1 MKTTTG
7 ILSREFFS
15 LSTMLLLV
23 LPMLMHTPPGKASML
38 ERAEYSVEQTVADLP
53 VSDFTN
59 FVKRKAASVKIP
71 SSPIA
76 FGKSAGGYSS
86 ITASAGPIFLPRG

>member
-1 MKTTTG
+1 MKSSAG

-23 LPMLMHTPPGKASML
+23 LPMLMHTPPGKASMM
-38 ERAEYSVEQTVADLP
+38 ERAEYSVQQTVADLP

-59 FVKRKAASVKIP
+59 FVKHKASTIRIP
-71 SSPIA
+71 TSPVS